1 MCCNAGLFAK
11 FDANDDGRLEMSEF
25 KRLCDTAD
33 FGLTNEEVK
42 AAISLLDKRGSGYVE
57 FDEFVGWWS
66 GVQQPQSTHAEV
78 STSA

>member
-1 MCCNAGLFAK
+1 
-11 FDANDDGRLEMSEF
+11 MSEF
-25 KRLCDTAD
+25 KRLCDEAD

-66 GVQQPQSTHAEV
+66 GVNQPAAPKANAVE
-78 STSA
+78 SA